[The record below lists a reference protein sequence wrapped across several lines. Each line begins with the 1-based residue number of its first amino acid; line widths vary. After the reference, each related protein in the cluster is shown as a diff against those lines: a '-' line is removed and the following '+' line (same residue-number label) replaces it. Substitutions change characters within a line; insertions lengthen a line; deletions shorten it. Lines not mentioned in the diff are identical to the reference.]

1 VRLYLFTRA
10 TEFGLLAKTTSAG
23 EASAKVY
30 VSRGDNPT
38 VKGQD
43 VATLNGIEQTD
54 SPKSIANLAK
64 KE

>member
-1 VRLYLFTRA
+1 
-10 TEFGLLAKTTSAG
+10 LAKTTSAG

-38 VKGQD
+38 VKGHD
-43 VATLNGIEQTD
+43 VTALNGIEQTAR
-54 SPKSIANLAK
+54 PKSIANLAK